1 MSDKEPSKQSNE
13 AIGIKEFQMVKKRA
27 HPDTQLFDYL
37 NGAADKTAAKAIEA
51 HLSECD
57 DCASAVVLVRALKI
71 AASET
76 TPETQSSVSTLKSQI
91 SREHPDISELA
102 SFFYA
107 KSQHAA
113 PSSLASHLALCS
125 PCAEAIA
132 QYARAEGAAAEYKP
146 TSVTT
151 GAVPAKAWEMI
162 RDWEN
167 SSFATLKPASEV
179 LGQELLD
186 RLTHLLSSS
195 DVNELESGASRPESA
210 ERVPVLIV
218 TSSGE
223 MRGVEFFERELDSSG
238 ASVLKHSEGSAR
250 FDNKPLHTL
259 FDFGEN
265 SFVASNLIRRD
276 TIRLEQA
283 RPEEQSRR
291 TDYIIIED

>member
-1 MSDKEPSKQSNE
+1 
-13 AIGIKEFQMVKKRA
+13 MVKKPA

-37 NGAADKTAAKAIEA
+37 NGALDEKAAKVIEA
-51 HLSECD
+51 HLSECA
-57 DCASAVVLVRALKI
+57 DCASDAGLVRALKE

-76 TPETQSSVSTLKSQI
+76 TGEAQSSVSNLQSQI

-107 KSQHAA
+107 ESQHSARLSVA
-113 PSSLASHLALCS
+113 NHLALCS
-125 PCAEAIA
+125 SCAEAIA
-132 QYARAEGAAAEYKP
+132 QYARSERAAAEYEP
-146 TSVTT
+146 ANVATD
-151 GAVPAKAWEMI
+151 AVPAKAWEMI
-162 RDWEN
+162 RDWED
-167 SSFATLKPASEV
+167 SSFAKLKPASEV

-186 RLTHLLSSS
+186 RLTQLLNKRG
-195 DVNELESGASRPESA
+195 VNELESLASRPENA

-223 MRGVEFFERELDSSG
+223 MRGVEFFEREVDATG
-238 ASVLKHSEGSAR
+238 ASVLRHSEGSAR
-250 FDNKPLHTL
+250 FDNKPLHAL

-276 TIRLEQA
+276 TIQLEQA

-291 TDYIIIED
+291 ADYIIIED

>member
-1 MSDKEPSKQSNE
+1 
-13 AIGIKEFQMVKKRA
+13 MVKKRA

-37 NGAADKTAAKAIEA
+37 NGAADEKAAKAIEA

-57 DCASAVVLVRALKI
+57 DCASAAGLVRALR

-76 TPETQSSVSTLKSQI
+76 TREAQSPLSDLTSQA

-113 PSSLASHLALCS
+113 SSSVAGHLALCT

-132 QYARAEGAAAEYKP
+132 QYARAERAAAEYRP

-151 GAVPAKAWEMI
+151 DAVPAKAWEMI
-162 RDWEN
+162 REWED
-167 SSFATLKPASEV
+167 SSFAKLKPASEV

-186 RLTHLLSSS
+186 RLTHLLSNK
-195 DVNELESGASRPESA
+195 DVNEPEGEAAGSEGA
-210 ERVPVLIV
+210 ERIPVLIV
-218 TSSGE
+218 TSAGE
-223 MRGVEFFERELDSSG
+223 MRGVEFFERELDSTG